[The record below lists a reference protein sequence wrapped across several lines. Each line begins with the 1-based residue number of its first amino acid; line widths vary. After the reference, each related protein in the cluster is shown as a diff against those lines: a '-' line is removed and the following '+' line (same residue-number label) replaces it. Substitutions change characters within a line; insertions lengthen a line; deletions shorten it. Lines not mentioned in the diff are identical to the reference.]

1 MNKPAPGALRRFVS
15 KCQVALII
23 VTSLGASSLFAHEDH
38 ASRHGG
44 FVMMFLE
51 MHFEIVVPDEGGVQ
65 IYYSDPLRTPLP
77 AAVVSDVAVEIER
90 PGNTI
95 ESVFMTISDSGE
107 AWEGESSPV
116 ENPETIVRV
125 AFLFQGEPFVLDI
138 PASVFPEDNGDGGE
152 TPEDSMQMPMEGAD
166 EDMQH
171 MNHGAMNHGC
181 ERDCAG

>member
-1 MNKPAPGALRRFVS
+1 MNKPALELLRRSVS
-15 KCQVALII
+15 KCQVALFLVACAAVGSIN
-23 VTSLGASSLFAHEDH
+23 AHEDH

-51 MHFEIVVPDEGGVQ
+51 MHFEIVVPDAGGVQ

-90 PGNTI
+90 PGNSI

-138 PASVFPEDNGDGGE
+138 PAAVFPEDNAMEMDMPQDGA
-152 TPEDSMQMPMEGAD
+152 AD
-166 EDMQH
+166 EMQH
-171 MNHGAMNHGC
+171 MNHGAMSHGC
-181 ERDCAG
+181 ESDCAG

>member
-1 MNKPAPGALRRFVS
+1 MNKPTPGAMPRIVS
-15 KCQVALII
+15 KCQVALF
-23 VTSLGASSLFAHEDH
+23 LAACFGAVHIQAHEDH

-65 IYYSDPLRTPLP
+65 IYYSDPMRTPLP

-90 PGNTI
+90 AGNNI
-95 ESVFMTISDSGE
+95 ESVFMRISDSGE

-116 ENPETIVRV
+116 EDPETIVRV

-138 PASVFPEDNGDGGE
+138 PAAVFPEE
-152 TPEDSMQMPMEGAD
+152 TDANSMEMPMDDTSD
-166 EDMQH
+166 EMQH
-171 MNHGAMNHGC
+171 MNHGTMANHGC
-181 ERDCAG
+181 VSDCAG